1 MTTMRLLPDHDRPR
15 ERMKR
20 KGSAALQDAELL
32 ALLLGA
38 GRPGENALDLARRL
52 LIGVGGLGGLARAG
66 SGGLA
71 RMDGVGEA
79 KACRVAAALE
89 LGVRAVERAGAGPG
103 GSRFA
108 CSRDIYDA
116 YRARLEPLTQEV
128 FLVVGLSNRNE
139 PICERVVAVG
149 GLCDCPVGPREVF
162 RPMIVEAAARFAAL
176 HNHPSGDPTPSPDD
190 VATTRRLAEVGLLM
204 GIPLVDHLVVGRSG
218 YVSFRDTGL
227 LGD

>member
-1 MTTMRLLPDHDRPR
+1 MANMRLLPDHDRPR
-15 ERMKR
+15 ERLRR
-20 KGSAALQDAELL
+20 KGSAALGDAELV
-32 ALLLGA
+32 ALLLGS
-38 GRPGENALDLARRL
+38 GRSGENALDLARRL
-52 LIGVGGLGGLARAG
+52 LSAAGGLGGLARAG
-66 SGGLA
+66 PGWLA
-71 RMDGVGEA
+71 RMDGMGEA

-108 CSRDIYDA
+108 CSRDIYDC

-128 FLVVGLSNRNE
+128 FLAVGLSNRNE
-139 PICERVVAVG
+139 PICERVVAIG

-162 RPMIVEAAARFAAL
+162 RPMILEAAARFAVL

-190 VATTRRLAEVGLLM
+190 VAITRRLADVGLLM
-204 GIPLVDHLVVGRSG
+204 GIPLVDHLVVGRGG
-218 YVSFRDTGL
+218 YVSFRDAGL